1 MTRDIILKTL
11 NIRYVDLKFTLL
23 FPEDTILS
31 KYKVSALRGG
41 WGKSCRNSTAYETE
55 TAGSGGGITSVH

>member
-41 WGKSCRNSTAYETE
+41 MGQ
-55 TAGSGGGITSVH
+55 IL